1 MISFAKIFT
10 YLVRGSSLNLSQ
22 ISREAGISRPSL
34 YDLLN
39 GRNLPKE
46 TTLERLISVLKLT
59 QKDEEELK
67 KSRDLERI
75 KTNRIYQQSLL
86 KEQKHLIREVGAI
99 LLSNGLEVSKPNQLG
114 SADLIIRN
122 GNERTPIKI
131 YSKVLD
137 YPSALGTILSVMHDL
152 NAKKS
157 YLCTPLIQSETR
169 KNLSLF
175 GKYGIKILTIKGLLR
190 ELT

>member
-75 KTNRIYQQSLL
+75 KTNRIYQQSFL

-122 GNERTPIKI
+122 GHERTPIKI

>member
-190 ELT
+190 DLT

>member
-75 KTNRIYQQSLL
+75 KTNRIYQQSFL

-122 GNERTPIKI
+122 GHERTPIKI

-190 ELT
+190 DLT

>member
-1 MISFAKIFT
+1 MISFANILS
-10 YLVRGSSLNLSQ
+10 YLVKRSSLNLSQ

-46 TTLERLISVLKLT
+46 ATLERLISVLKLT
-59 QKDEEELK
+59 QKNEEELK

-99 LLSNGLEVSKPNQLG
+99 LLSNGLEVSKPNLLG
-114 SADLIIRN
+114 SPDLIIRN
-122 GNERTPIKI
+122 GHERTPIMI
-131 YSKVLD
+131 YSKILD
-137 YPSALGTILSVMHDL
+137 YPATLGTLLSIMHDL
-152 NAKKS
+152 SAKKS
-157 YLCTPLIQSETR
+157 YVCTPSIQSETR
-169 KNLSLF
+169 TNLSLF
-175 GKYGIKILTIKGLLR
+175 GNYGIKILTIKGLLR
-190 ELT
+190 ELS

>member
-1 MISFAKIFT
+1 MWTPNILLGFSRKSLMINFSESLSF
-10 YLVRGSSLNLSQ
+10 LVKKSPLNISQ
-22 ISREAGISRPSL
+22 ISRKALISRPSL

-39 GRNLPKE
+39 GKTLPKE
-46 TTLERLISVLKLT
+46 ATLERLMHVLKLQ
-59 QKDEEELK
+59 QKEESELK
-67 KSRDLERI
+67 KARNTERI
-75 KTNRIYQQSLL
+75 KTNRIHQQSLL

-122 GNERTPIKI
+122 G
-131 YSKVLD
+131 
-137 YPSALGTILSVMHDL
+137 GTILSVMHDL

>member
-122 GNERTPIKI
+122 GHERTPIKI

-190 ELT
+190 DLT

>member
-75 KTNRIYQQSLL
+75 KTNRIYQQSFL

-190 ELT
+190 DLT

>member
-1 MISFAKIFT
+1 MINFSESLSF
-10 YLVRGSSLNLSQ
+10 LVKKSPLNISQ
-22 ISREAGISRPSL
+22 ISRKALISRPSL
-34 YDLLN
+34 YDLIN
-39 GRNLPKE
+39 GKTLPKE
-46 TTLERLISVLKLT
+46 ATLERLMHVLKLQ
-59 QKDEEELK
+59 QKEESELK
-67 KSRDLERI
+67 KARNTERI
-75 KTNRIYQQSLL
+75 KTNRIHQQSLL
-86 KEQKHLIREVGAI
+86 KEQKALVKEVGAI
-99 LLSNGLEVSKPNQLG
+99 LLSNGLEVSKPNRVGG
-114 SADLIIRN
+114 SDLIIRN